1 MLIHGLLYNTARYV
15 ALRGKNQEAY
25 VKKKIFVY
33 SKKISHLIETN
44 IGIYQK
50 NNKRGKVIY
59 FSQHIFRGV
68 TVKCAE
74 ARF

>member
-1 MLIHGLLYNTARYV
+1 ML
-15 ALRGKNQEAY
+15 
-25 VKKKIFVY
+25 KKKIFVY

>member
-1 MLIHGLLYNTARYV
+1 MLIHGLLYKTARYV
-15 ALRGKNQEAY
+15 ALRGKNQENC
-25 VKKKIFVY
+25 VKKKNICISVY
-33 SKKISHLIETN
+33 SHLIETN